1 MQFNLSKASD
11 GILLVDATKKAGE
24 FLKLDKV
31 YEATSPD
38 LRVKLANVH
47 RCLVPLR
54 LMASGPISS
63 GTYIRSLGQDIG
75 EKLGTGAYCTRL
87 RRTRIADWSIDEAKQ
102 LLDFGIKN

>member
-47 RCLVPLR
+47 RCLVPSKSTD
-54 LMASGPISS
+54 SGPISS
-63 GTYIRSLGQDIG
+63 GTYIRSLGKISVRNLEREPIARG
-75 EKLGTGAYCTRL
+75 CVVLELPTGPSMKR
-87 RRTRIADWSIDEAKQ
+87 SN
-102 LLDFGIKN
+102 F